1 MEPSRDTRTEWGYNV
16 KNLLLSLTAAILVAV
31 PAASSSQTQGEAPE
45 VPPAPRPQ
53 ASPHLSTF
61 RIPKELSFCDERVP
75 LERDDVLERLEGE
88 FYYLLDKQGLLVLY
102 VKRLARASSIVDV
115 ILELEKL
122 PKDLRFVPLA
132 ESGLVP
138 RAISSARAVGYWQF
152 VEPTAERYGLR
163 VDAYVDERRDLTR
176 STMAAAAYLRD
187 LHEMFGSWT
196 AALAGY
202 NWGEKNVEG
211 AMEEQ
216 GTRSYYDLY
225 LPEETERYVFR
236 IMALKIIM
244 EDPETYWIDVP
255 EAELYQLP
263 KVVDVEIT
271 SKAPLTVAILAD
283 CANVGARTIRV
294 LNPWMRRNFLPPG
307 EYVISVP
314 TEASDGFRERVDR
327 RLDAR
332 KKIMHR
338 VKRGENLSTIAS
350 RYDVT
355 VEAIERWNGISR
367 RQPIHFGQKLII
379 WGDK

>member
-1 MEPSRDTRTEWGYNV
+1 V
-16 KNLLLSLTAAILVAV
+16 KKLLLSLTAAILVAM
-31 PAASSSQTQGEAPE
+31 PAASTSQTGGEAPE
-45 VPPAPRPQ
+45 VPPAQPRARPNV
-53 ASPHLSTF
+53 STF
-61 RIPKELSFCDERVP
+61 RIPGELSFCGEQVP
-75 LERDDVLERLEGE
+75 LEREDVRERLEGE

-102 VKRLARASSIVDV
+102 VKRLARASPIVDV
-115 ILELEKL
+115 ILELEKM

-152 VEPTAERYGLR
+152 MEPTAERYGLR

-176 STMAAAAYLRD
+176 STMAAAAYLKD
-187 LHEMFGSWT
+187 LKERFGSWP

-211 AMEEQ
+211 AMKEQ

-236 IMALKIIM
+236 IMALKIIL
-244 EDPETYWIDVP
+244 EDPQTYGIDLP
-255 EAELYQLP
+255 EPELYQLP
-263 KVVDVEIT
+263 KVMEVEIS

-283 CANVGARTIRV
+283 CANVGARTVRS

-314 TEASDGFRERVDR
+314 TEAAEGYRERIAG
-327 RLDAR
+327 RLDQR
-332 KKIMHR
+332 KKIVHR

-350 RYDVT
+350 KYDVT

-367 RQPIHFGQKLII
+367 RQPIHFGQKIII
-379 WGDK
+379 WGNK